1 MAKKKA
7 DKEVTIT
14 ETIKISETTALM
26 KLSDGTFKVGFILT
40 QEEVEKLLSEVGE
53 EEKPKGK
60 GKAKAQAKGKGKAKD
75 EDDDDDDDEEIH
87 DATNNHHHNHRSSPD
102 NSNSDDKILTL

>member
-60 GKAKAQAKGKGKAKD
+60 GKDKAPAKGKGKAKEEDDDDDEDD
-75 EDDDDDDDEEIH
+75 EDDDDDDDEDDDGED
-87 DATNNHHHNHRSSPD
+87 DAPR
-102 NSNSDDKILTL
+102 